1 MNLNLQKP
9 IAVVSVVFAMTAC
22 LLLLTVDRADAQQ
35 RRTAGWYISG
45 GLGGNLVSGLDQS
58 GMNTESTCYPT
69 SACFDLILRDIP
81 GYRWRYDPSTDRGM
95 GFNAAAGRV
104 FDRTRLEVSFAH
116 RKNKVDQGPPLET
129 TYLDGTSTGASS
141 FLGLGL
147 VQAASTNFFE
157 DLVTRTVSLNAYYDL
172 PIGPQRI
179 TPYVGVGTGVA
190 FVELTRIF
198 FAIEYSDPS
207 GQGTFYDPPL
217 SFYNSKQDTRLSDTV
232 FAGHVYAGADY
243 SLNDRTAIGLKAAYS
258 RVDDI
263 EHTGTYEYHP
273 YLETDPSF
281 TNQNTFSA
289 MNHWSL
295 TLNVRVL
302 FGS

>member
-22 LLLLTVDRADAQQ
+22 LLLLTVDRADAQE

-95 GFNAAAGRV
+95 CFDAAVGRV

-116 RKNKVDQGPPLET
+116 RKNKVDQGAPLEI

-207 GQGTFYDPPL
+207 GEGTFYDPPL